1 MGITI
6 RKDYIK
12 NIDEPCEILIESDQA
27 GILPNFK
34 LRTRVYT
41 NGIERADLRFPNLGS
56 NYFRF
61 DIAPIIRSSTKYDLI
76 NTLSETVVNYA
87 QILVSETYVSG
98 GSSYEQSVTSGD
110 VRYLV
115 NAVQDYNNRSIDD
128 LPYPPSFLV
137 TTSKLYIYQN
147 FKFNLVSALINGD
160 YDDYSLKSRLDSL
173 PLNTWAADSL
183 SSVVWFIHT
192 FPFNPNSSAIDYV
205 NKVFSIWNST
215 EQRCE
220 IPIEILKPCGR
231 FGRYGL
237 TFLNQYGGYDPFY
250 LVRFGDTN
258 TDTVERS
265 NYTTKRGVQTDLT
278 INPLVYSRGSTNT
291 ARTVR
296 KRTKK
301 IVTDFMNDE
310 QMQAFSHVIAS
321 PDVWLYDDQ
330 LAEENIT
337 QGLTPVKVLTNSIER
352 KYREKDGLFFCEI
365 EVELDDEI
373 VRYGR

>member
-1 MGITI
+1 MAITI
-6 RKDYIK
+6 RKDSIK
-12 NIDEPCEILIESDQA
+12 NIDEPCEILIESNQA

-41 NGIERADLRFPNLGS
+41 NGVERADLRFPNLGS

-87 QILVSETYVSG
+87 QIIVSETYVSG
-98 GSSYEQSVTSGD
+98 GSSHEQSVTSGS
-110 VRYLV
+110 VNYLV
-115 NAVQDYNNRSIDD
+115 NAVQDYNYRESDPFPN
-128 LPYPPSFLV
+128 PSMFLV
-137 TTSKLYIYQN
+137 TTNRIYLYQN
-147 FKFNLVSALINGD
+147 FKFNLLSVFITGNDGD
-160 YDDYSLKSRLDSL
+160 YELRSKDGSL
-173 PLNTWAADSL
+173 PLNTWGVTGTGDGAT
-183 SSVVWFIHT
+183 FIHT
-192 FPFNPNSSAIDYV
+192 YQFNPNSSSIDYDL
-205 NKVFSIWNST
+205 KRIYISDLSDKL
-215 EQRCE
+215 CE

-250 LVRFGDTN
+250 LVRFGDIN

-265 NYTTKRGVQTDLT
+265 NYTTKRGVILDNYIEYQLG
-278 INPLVYSRGSTNT
+278 SRGSTNT

-330 LAEENIT
+330 LADDNIT
-337 QGLTPVKVLTNSIER
+337 QGLLPVKVLTNSIER

-365 EVELDDEI
+365 EIELDDEI

>member
-1 MGITI
+1 MAITI
-6 RKDYIK
+6 RKDSIK

-27 GILPNFK
+27 QILPNFK
-34 LRTRVYT
+34 LRTRIYT
-41 NGIERADLRFPNLGS
+41 NGVERADLRFPNLGS
-56 NYFRF
+56 DYFRF

-98 GSSYEQSVTSGD
+98 GSSYEQSVTSGS
-110 VRYLV
+110 VNYLV
-115 NAVQDYNNRSIDD
+115 NASQDYNFREVDPFPNASM
-128 LPYPPSFLV
+128 FLV
-137 TTSKLYIYQN
+137 TTDKIYLYQN
-147 FKFNLVSALINGD
+147 FKFNLLSAFITGVDGD
-160 YDDYSLKSRLDSL
+160 YELKSKDGSL
-173 PLNTWAADSL
+173 PLNTWGVTGTGDG
-183 SSVVWFIHT
+183 VTFIHT
-192 FPFNPNSSAIDYV
+192 YQFNPNSTSIDDV
-205 NKVFSIWNST
+205 NNLINVTYDGSKIIET
-215 EQRCE
+215 
-220 IPIEILKPCGR
+220 PIEILKPCGR
-231 FGRYGL
+231 FGRYGI

-258 TDTVERS
+258 TDTIERS
-265 NYTTKRGVQTDLT
+265 NYTTKRGVIVDNYIEYQLG
-278 INPLVYSRGSTNT
+278 SRGSTNT

-330 LAEENIT
+330 LADSDIT
-337 QGLTPVKVLTNSIER
+337 QGLIPVKVLTNSIER